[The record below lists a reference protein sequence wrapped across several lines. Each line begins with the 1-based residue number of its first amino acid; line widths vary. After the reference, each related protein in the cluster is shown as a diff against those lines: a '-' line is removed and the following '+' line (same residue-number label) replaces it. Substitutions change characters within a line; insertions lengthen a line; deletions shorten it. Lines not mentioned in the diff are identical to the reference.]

1 LEASGSKKDP
11 DVGNSLSK
19 ELQQW
24 TEATMRLYFSTLMGF
39 VRSRNL
45 NFPRMMM
52 LFRLAHRGQCT
63 VSDLSRHMEVSAPAA
78 SQLVDKLVEAGYVSR
93 VENRDDRRIRNI
105 EITPRG
111 LKLVQELKNEHK
123 NKINSILDAIPEEE
137 QEAVQRSLHSLN
149 VIVRSM
155 QQHD

>member
-1 LEASGSKKDP
+1 
-11 DVGNSLSK
+11 
-19 ELQQW
+19 
-24 TEATMRLYFSTLMGF
+24 
-39 VRSRNL
+39 
-45 NFPRMMM
+45 M